1 MQKRIIAVIG
11 VLIILL
17 SVSLSVFAVSIP
29 FEEYEGISN
38 DNYTMC
44 GMSGSYVF
52 TNPANGGDRIR
63 LHEGEGLQ
71 LCITGETSAR
81 IEYEYTTGATIEHPY
96 NVFSE
101 YCYTVFVCNGNAY
114 FTGNRKQ
121 TKDQSYGA
129 CEPNTDVD
137 NVVVEAQLDNE
148 GYYSDVKIMDQGF
161 YISAFSES
169 SDYISMKP
177 ERNIIVSYT
186 VNKFEFNEDL
196 MQEAINNGLATSEF
210 VSNMGGYDTT
220 GEEWEEPNRLP
231 SVTWNSDI
239 NNFRYSMEREYGT
252 AFYNGSTAVHQVNHI
267 RLIAFVLNTGKGTGY
282 LSEGEHFAV
291 RMKVTQSN
299 GSVIQLGGVL
309 LDDYLNTTLIEDHS
323 YAFRLDAK
331 ELIKDFDSIGSGM
344 GVFSI
349 DITKASSS
357 SGGGVSFGGNELGG
371 NGTHST
377 YHSTYGSVINSWQF
391 VFIADSLTT
400 IEQGQDIPY
409 EGYDGT
415 DIIGGTSNI
424 GLDISSISGLSNL
437 ITSSFDSISA
447 SITAVNGV
455 VSSIFSF
462 LPPEYLAL
470 ILLALALAVVLAL
483 IRGLRGA

>member
-29 FEEYEGISN
+29 FEDYEGYSN
-38 DNYTMC
+38 DEYTMQ
-44 GMSGSYVF
+44 GMSGTCVLS
-52 TNPANGGDRIR
+52 NPVNSGDKIR
-63 LHEGEGLQ
+63 LHEGQGLQ
-71 LCITGETSAR
+71 LCILGEVKGKD
-81 IEYEYTTGATIEHPY
+81 EKEYTPGATIHHYY
-96 NVFSE
+96 NVSST
-101 YCYTVFVCNGNAY
+101 YCYTVFVCNGNVY

-121 TKDQSYGA
+121 TKDQSYGT
-129 CEPNTDVD
+129 CEPNTDVE
-137 NVVVEAQLDNE
+137 NVVGTAEADE
-148 GYYSDVKIMDQGF
+148 YGYYKDVKFIDCGV
-161 YISAFSES
+161 YIATFSQS
-169 SDYISMKP
+169 SNYITMKP
-177 ERNIIVSYT
+177 ASGTVVRYT
-186 VNKFEFNEDL
+186 VNKFEFNDDL
-196 MQEAINNGLATSEF
+196 MQEAIDNGLATSEF

-252 AFYNGSTAVHQVNHI
+252 AFYNGSTEVHQVNHM

-282 LSEGEHFAV
+282 LSEGQHFAV

-357 SGGGVSFGGNELGG
+357 SGGGVTFGGNEFGG

-391 VFIADSLTT
+391 VFIGDAFTI

-437 ITSSFDSISA
+437 ITSSFDSMSA